1 MKAKIFTPYQ
11 AFVVAVMAI
20 LQFTVV
26 LDFMVL
32 SPLGAQLLKELHIS
46 TSQFGFVVSV
56 YAFSAGLSGILAAG
70 FADKFDRKK
79 LLLFFYVGFVLGTLF
94 CALAPT
100 YKFLLAARMVTGFFG
115 GVIGAVSFA
124 IVADLF
130 KLEIRGRVMGYIQ
143 MAFSF
148 SQILGIPVGLFL
160 ANSWGWHSPFWVITA
175 LSVIT
180 GVIIFLYLKPIND
193 HLKIKNENNPFKHL
207 YKTLSNPNYVNTF
220 VLTTLL
226 TTGAFMLMPLGSTFM
241 VNNLGVNIA
250 LLPLIYI
257 ITGGF
262 SIFIGPLLGKLSD
275 KIGKYAL
282 FTAASTLTMI
292 IVVVYCNMSFIP
304 LWTVVALNVIMF
316 IGIMG
321 RIISSSALTTA
332 VPELTDRGAF
342 MSITSSLQ
350 QVSGGIASILAG
362 FIVFQTSSGLL
373 KHYDILGYLVSAAI
387 VGTIIMMHYV
397 NRYVMQKNTAVLK
410 NNVQENT
417 FTEETISKV
426 S

>member
-11 AFVVAVMAI
+11 AFVVTVLAI

-46 TSQFGFVVSV
+46 TSQFGLVVSV

-282 FTAASTLTMI
+282 FTAASILTMI